1 MKDHV
6 LKFYRLFFVIFL
18 LSTYT
23 LTGITSFIEDD
34 PAHDQLPPSI
44 LPVIILQGSDY
55 QMGFQYGC
63 QAAAF
68 INMTKE
74 SKWASSLEHFN
85 REEVIKALKANQI
98 FIKSYT
104 PEWIDFM
111 KGMAEGVRS
120 KGFQMTYI
128 DILLINCT
136 LPDPETTPYPPG
148 TEIVTLPPKHCS
160 VCSSWGGSTKDGHLI
175 GIDTLDSSEVPH
187 AVVIAAFPNKGNAY
201 ICGADAGE
209 IGDHFLMNNKGL
221 FIGNSG
227 GGGSPRHEDSGYG
240 LAWSCSL
247 PYLARFSDNAVEARD
262 RLVKWQINIPE
273 NFHFVD
279 TRGNAFVVE
288 KTAALQCVRKSGD
301 FGEKDFLFSTN
312 NYLCEKMKPTKEGEF
327 IGAHGGYGAY
337 SAPRNK
343 FIWDML
349 HNYHGKIDID
359 FAKMILRFPGSPPP
373 YPPQGGWDAV
383 FCRPTNL
390 WTAVVMPDNGNNGT
404 AYICTGPVGKILHAS
419 IASDGSVMQPIYKYI
434 DGTHTFY
441 RLLLA
446 EDPLSMAEAAH
457 DCAGDDISAAYS
469 QLMLLNYSDP
479 GNFGLNS
486 LYGKAVREY
495 FEGINFLNKARLTEA
510 DDSLFY
516 LSKAVTYFT
525 RSQAHA
531 RQVYEELVPPPT
543 SPSDLGLNP
552 FGGDWAEWE
561 TRIGLRMDLIP
572 ALLKKAK
579 DEH

>member
-1 MKDHV
+1 MKNHPINI
-6 LKFYRLFFVIFL
+6 FRLFIILFLVIF
-18 LSTYT
+18 SS
-23 LTGITSFIEDD
+23 LTGLKSFYNDD
-34 PAHDQLPPSI
+34 PAKNELPPSI
-44 LPVIILQGSDY
+44 LPVIILEGSDY

-68 INMTKE
+68 INKTIE
-74 SKWASSLEHFN
+74 SKWASSLENFS
-85 REEVIKALKANQI
+85 REEVIKALKANQT
-98 FIKSYT
+98 FIKTYT
-104 PEWIDFM
+104 PEWIEFM
-111 KGMAEGVRS
+111 KGMADGARK
-120 KGFQMTYI
+120 KGFQITYT

-136 LPDPETTPYPPG
+136 LPDPETSPFPDG
-148 TEIVTLPPKHCS
+148 AEKETLPPKHCS
-160 VCSSWGGSTKDGHLI
+160 VCSAWGSATKEGQLI
-175 GIDTLDSSEVPH
+175 GIDTLDSSEVPY
-187 AVVIAAFPNKGNAY
+187 AVVIAAFPDRGNAY

-227 GGGSPRHEDSGYG
+227 GGGSPRPEDSSYG

-247 PYLARFSDNAVEARD
+247 PYLARFSDNAIEARD
-262 RLVKWQINIPE
+262 LILNWQINIPE

-279 TRGNAFVVE
+279 TQGNAFVVE
-288 KTAALQCVRKSGD
+288 KTAALQCVRKPGD
-301 FGEKDFLFSTN
+301 FGEEDFLFSTN

-327 IGAHGGYGAY
+327 IGVHGGYGAY

-349 HNYHGKIDID
+349 HNYHGNIDIE
-359 FAKMILRFPGSPPP
+359 FAQMILRFPGSPPP
-373 YPPQGGWDAV
+373 YPPQDGWDAV
-383 FCRPTNL
+383 YCRPSNL
-390 WTAVVMPDNGNNGT
+390 WTAVALPDKGFGGK
-404 AYICTGPVGKILHAS
+404 AYICTGPAGKVLHSS
-419 IASDGSVMQPIYKYI
+419 IASDGSVMPPIYKYI

-441 RLLLA
+441 CLHLA
-446 EDPLSMAEAAH
+446 EKPLSMAESAH
-457 DCAGDDISAAYS
+457 DNAGDDISAAYS

-479 GNFGLNS
+479 GYFGLNS

-543 SPSDLGLNP
+543 SPSDLGLKP

-572 ALLKKAK
+572 DLLKKAK